1 MELGHLQ
8 EAVFQQELQKGRFL
22 TDFKAEW
29 ETHTKGTQYSP
40 WEADGS
46 CSRSG
51 RSLWLL

>member
-8 EAVFQQELQKGRFL
+8 EAVLQQELQKGRFL

-29 ETHTKGTQYSP
+29 DTRTKGKQH